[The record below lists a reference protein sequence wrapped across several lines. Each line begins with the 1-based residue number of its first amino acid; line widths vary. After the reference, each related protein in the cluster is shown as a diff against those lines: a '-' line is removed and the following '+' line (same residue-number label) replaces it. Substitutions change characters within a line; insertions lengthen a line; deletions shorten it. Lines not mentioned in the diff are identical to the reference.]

1 MTYMYRSVGIG
12 EGRSYKISFEVLHDI
27 DNEELALFKN
37 RTKIINL
44 PVSEPRILLV
54 YLIEKVCVSCDM
66 SENQNAEIRRSRSLD
81 MIPNFWP
88 SVSLVS
94 IPL

>member
-44 PVSEPRILLV
+44 PVFNRGTLLV
-54 YLIEKVCVSCDM
+54 YFIEEVCVAGD
-66 SENQNAEIRRSRSLD
+66 QR
-81 MIPNFWP
+81 
-88 SVSLVS
+88 
-94 IPL
+94 

>member
-44 PVSEPRILLV
+44 AVFKRGARFV
-54 YLIEKVCVSCDM
+54 YFIEQVCVTGDQRQYSYNEKV
-66 SENQNAEIRRSRSLD
+66 R
-81 MIPNFWP
+81 
-88 SVSLVS
+88 
-94 IPL
+94 